1 MSAGPQSSIRGVER
15 MFKNLRNEMKVT
27 FWLRTAGPLLIKGP
41 DEPGLDPLLP
51 DMCFVRAW
59 QNGESVPY
67 IPGSSLKGVLRSR
80 AEQIVRSLAPDG
92 MEIPDPFDKQ
102 QIHDLD
108 RLLRNKLGCE
118 AYYASDPLTQLFGQT
133 YLAGRLRC
141 SDAFPVPGKPLRMN
155 VRNHVAIN
163 RITGASQGT
172 ALFNPEVVEEGTF
185 EAEISLTN
193 FTLWQ
198 LKLLGLLLQD
208 LDEGYVFLGGGS
220 TRGYGRVRLENVR
233 IVLRDYRRVLPEEV
247 LLGYQEKEDAVKVSG
262 LRYGRNGFCWETTRE
277 GLAWLRDLD
286 VDLVQEL
293 KKLHRL
299 QSEMR
304 QRLERVNQGG

>member
-1 MSAGPQSSIRGVER
+1 MSAGHQSSIWGVER
-15 MFKNLRNEMKVT
+15 MFKNLRNEAKIT

-51 DMCFVRAW
+51 DMRFVRAW
-59 QNGESVPY
+59 RNGENVPY
-67 IPGSSLKGVLRSR
+67 IPGSSLKGVLRSW

-92 MEIPDPFDKQ
+92 MEIPDPFDERMR
-102 QIHDLD
+102 DLE
-108 RLLRNKLGCE
+108 RRLRNKSGYE
-118 AYYASDPLTQLFGQT
+118 VYYVSDPLTQLFGQT

-141 SDAFPVPGKPLRMN
+141 SDAFPVPDKPLRMN

-193 FTLWQ
+193 FALWQ

-208 LDEGYVFLGGGS
+208 LDEGYILLGGGS
-220 TRGYGRVRLENVR
+220 TRGYGKVRVENAR
-233 IVLRDYRRVLPEEV
+233 IALRDYRRTQEDGVLRGYDEE
-247 LLGYQEKEDAVKVSG
+247 KDTAKVSG
-262 LRYGRNGFCWETTRE
+262 LRFERREYCWEALRNDIS
-277 GLAWLRDLD
+277 WLVGLD
-286 VDLVQEL
+286 VDLFQEME
-293 KKLHRL
+293 KLHRL
-299 QSEMR
+299 QKVLM
-304 QRLERVNQGG
+304 QQIERGSRGA

>member
-1 MSAGPQSSIRGVER
+1 MSAGPQSLIWGVER
-15 MFKNLRNEMKVT
+15 MFKNLRNEVKVT

-59 QNGESVPY
+59 RNGESVPY

-80 AEQIVRSLAPDG
+80 AEQIVRALAPDG
-92 MEIPDPFDKQ
+92 MKIPDPFDKQ

-108 RLLRNKLGCE
+108 RLLRNESGRE

-141 SDAFPVPGKPLRMN
+141 SDAFPVPGKLLRMN

-193 FTLWQ
+193 FALWQ

-208 LDEGYVFLGGGS
+208 LDEGYILLGGGS
-220 TRGYGRVRLENVR
+220 TRGYGRVRVENARV
-233 IVLRDYRRVLPEEV
+233 VLRDYRRTQEDGVLR
-247 LLGYQEKEDAVKVSG
+247 GYDGEKDTAKVSG
-262 LRYGRNGFCWETTRE
+262 LRYSRNGFCWETTRE
-277 GLAWLRDLD
+277 GLVWLRDLN
-286 VDLVQEL
+286 VDLMQEL
-293 KKLHRL
+293 EKLHCL
-299 QSEMR
+299 QSEML
-304 QRLERVNQGG
+304 QRLKRVNQGG